1 MKEIQ
6 VEILPDGMAIECN
19 PLGEM
24 PVKSFEA
31 CYYASAEHEYLS
43 LLNDWQLAESQRRVF
58 KIVGCKKDCSGIGV
72 KGTCGGIPNCK
83 AVGTKH
89 PAEIVNEKEVIIK

>member
-1 MKEIQ
+1 MNTIQ
-6 VEILPDGMAIECN
+6 VEILPDGMAKECN

-43 LLNDWQLAESQRRVF
+43 LLNEWQLAESQRRVF
-58 KIVGCKKDCSGIGV
+58 KIVGVIINTVDGKKKVTNVDLKYLIGSIH
-72 KGTCGGIPNCK
+72 T
-83 AVGTKH
+83 
-89 PAEIVNEKEVIIK
+89 AEIVNEKEVMIK